1 MKDLKKMKLNIKQIR
16 KLKKLSIEQKREFLI
31 RICRDSKNKDLQDL
45 SRKLPYLNDNLITL
59 YFNSMLGVVNNG
71 C

>member
-16 KLKKLSIEQKREFLI
+16 KLKKLSIEQKRKFLI
-31 RICRDSKNKDLQDL
+31 EICEKIDNKELHDL
-45 SRKLPYLNDNLITL
+45 SLKLPYLNDNLITL

>member
-1 MKDLKKMKLNIKQIR
+1 MKDLKKMKLNRKQIR
-16 KLKKLSIEQKREFLI
+16 KLKKLSIEQKRKFLI
-31 RICRDSKNKDLQDL
+31 EICEKIDNKELHDL
-45 SRKLPYLNDNLITL
+45 SLKLPYLNDNLITL